1 MFCSKCGNEVA
12 DGTAFC
18 PKCGTKVGVGEA
30 TQTATPVHTESD
42 TEANSTATTKPKR
55 KGRIKI
61 VLEKAGAPTVS
72 VECPAKIKQN
82 PALVLLT
89 MRTSGFP
96 PLNVT
101 PKDGKGFGLHLAAF
115 ASIFVLAATA
125 QFIGVVGII
134 LALADLVFNCFLEA
148 NYYFK
153 FIKKKISEGYSVK
166 DAEQRTLCEMAG
178 IFGKK

>member
-1 MFCSKCGNEVA
+1 MA

-18 PKCGTKVGVGEA
+18 PKCGTKMDGMAQVAASAHAEG
-30 TQTATPVHTESD
+30 D
-42 TEANSTATTKPKR
+42 NATTPTANAKPKR
-55 KGRIKI
+55 KGRVTI

-101 PKDGKGFGLHLAAF
+101 PKDWKGFGIHVAAF
-115 ASIFVLAATA
+115 VSIFVLAATA
-125 QFIGVVGII
+125 QVIGVAGII

-153 FIKKKISEGYSVK
+153 FIKKKIGEGYSVK
-166 DAEQRTLCEMAG
+166 DAEQRSLCEMAG
-178 IFGKK
+178 VFGKK